1 MRATLLKA
9 NAFIK
14 GFLLFSRVG
23 YLLSPF
29 LLIHRFLANFTL
41 LTKWVGKHRG
51 EMGFSDF
58 YKPFREYDDRFK
70 LYDYVSRTAG
80 LAGAKL
86 NYLEFGVASAAS
98 FKWWLAHN
106 THPEAQFFGFDTFEG
121 LPEKW
126 ALHAQGEMSYSLPQ
140 IEDNRARFYKGLF
153 QETVY
158 PFLKSSVLQD
168 DRVKVFHMDADLY
181 SSTLFVLAA
190 FAPYL
195 RKGDILIFD
204 EFNVP
209 NHEFAAW
216 HDFTR
221 SFYIE
226 YEALGAVNNFYQT
239 ALRIT
244 KTPFAA

>member
-1 MRATLLKA
+1 MRAFLLRV

-14 GFLLFSRVG
+14 SFLLFTRVG

-41 LTKWVGKHRG
+41 LTKWVGKHHG

-58 YKPFREYDDRFK
+58 YKPFREYSDRYK
-70 LYDYVSRTAG
+70 LYEYVSKVAG
-80 LAGAKL
+80 LDSANMA
-86 NYLEFGVASAAS
+86 YLEFGVANASS

-106 THPEAQFFGFDTFEG
+106 TNAEAQFYGFDTFEG

-126 ALHAQGEMSYSLPQ
+126 GVHAQGEMSYSLPDIDDQ
-140 IEDNRARFYKGLF
+140 RAHFYKGLF

-158 PFLKSSVLQD
+158 PFLKTTALQD
-168 DRVKVFHMDADLY
+168 GRIKVFHLDADLY

-195 RKGDILIFD
+195 RKGDILLFD

-244 KTPFAA
+244 KTPFAS